1 MAYCIT
7 LQSRTVG
14 RITGWYT
21 GGNSRWSTDH
31 TRRKV
36 FDNKHAAS
44 AVCHELRS
52 LCRRNAKVFEI
63 DIARDDDPPLDVAAA
78 YALLSNRK

>member
-14 RITGWYT
+14 RVTGWYT
-21 GGNSRWSTDH
+21 GSNSRWSTDH

-36 FDNKHAAS
+36 FQDKHDAR
-44 AVCHELRS
+44 AVCHQLRS
-52 LCRRNAKVFEI
+52 VCLRNAKVFKIEL
-63 DIARDDDPPLDVAAA
+63 AQDDDPSLDEAAVDV
-78 YALLSNRK
+78 LSSPG

>member
-1 MAYCIT
+1 LHHTSI
-7 LQSRTVG
+7 QNG
-14 RITGWYT
+14 REDY
-21 GGNSRWSTDH
+21 RLVYRRQQPVVDDH

-36 FDNKHAAS
+36 FGNKHAAS

-63 DIARDDDPPLDVAAA
+63 DIAQDGDVVAADISSSA
-78 YALLSNRK
+78 SQK

>member
-7 LQSRTVG
+7 LQSRTVR

-21 GGNSRWSTDH
+21 GGNSRWSTDQ

-36 FDNKHAAS
+36 FDNKHSAR
-44 AVCHELRS
+44 AVCHQLRS
-52 LCRRNAKVFEI
+52 LCQRNAKVFEI
-63 DIARDDDPPLDVAAA
+63 AIARDDDPSLDVAAA
-78 YALLSNRK
+78 DVLSRAK